1 MTSGGFVAVA
11 SPSLWWSSRPP
22 PTRSRVSEMADLR
35 VNAPLVIAKR
45 ADGSDVYL
53 YEGATFPD
61 GMAKGE
67 AERLADFLESDSAA
81 AKKAAAKSSDK

>member
-1 MTSGGFVAVA
+1 
-11 SPSLWWSSRPP
+11 
-22 PTRSRVSEMADLR
+22 MAK

-61 GMAKGE
+61 GMAEGE
-67 AERLADFLESDSAA
+67 AERLADFLTDDEDGDTS
-81 AKKAAAKSSDK
+81 KSSSRSKK

>member
-1 MTSGGFVAVA
+1 
-11 SPSLWWSSRPP
+11 
-22 PTRSRVSEMADLR
+22 MAR

-61 GMAKGE
+61 GLLDGE
-67 AERLADFLESDSAA
+67 AERLAEFLEDDPSDEGG
-81 AKKAAAKSSDK
+81 KKSSKSPK